1 MGITFHANGKIDG
14 INNSNFNNSLSTGHV
29 IQTVYSHTTA
39 TAVLDYN
46 EIWSQLQTSIT
57 PSSTSNN
64 ILVMVTLGLTS
75 SDSAADVGFDIL
87 RDSTALQQGSGGTV
101 NSTTGCFM
109 NQGSGDAFSSTVVL
123 LDDEISTTSSVTYK
137 IRAACNNPRRLV
149 INKRGS
155 SSDNQTQSR
164 MTLMEIR
171 A

>member
-109 NQGSGDAFSSTVVL
+109 NQGSVDAFSSTVVL

-164 MTLMEIR
+164 MPLMEVR